1 MGNGGA
7 LAPCPGFQRLYLFP
21 SGPINDGLVNIEE
34 DRPVFLRV
42 FDPLFHLVGF
52 GVAFEVDDIAAVFL
66 QGENFLDGGVS
77 SFGRLQGTFGA
88 AAVDSL
94 VPPIVG
100 GMTMPSLPKALAISA
115 KPYPT
120 KAIS

>member
-1 MGNGGA
+1 MTTEK
-7 LAPCPGFQRLYLFP
+7 F
-21 SGPINDGLVNIEE
+21 DVM
-34 DRPVFLRV
+34 VFLIEAEVEIAAALQPPGEYAGFLCNSRL
-42 FDPLFHLVGF
+42 FAPLHLVGF